1 MFYIYFSALFPNI
14 KWNEIVLNGY
24 IIIEHIMESTSH
36 KSINVN
42 TIINS
47 RTTSHHTQNR
57 EQTLLF
63 KKFKVYYLL

>member
-1 MFYIYFSALFPNI
+1 MFYIYFSALFPNV

-36 KSINVN
+36 KSMNVN

-47 RTTSHHTQNR
+47 RTTSQAHT
-57 EQTLLF
+57 
-63 KKFKVYYLL
+63 K